1 MVSIGVNLCFTYK
14 SIHHSMTHNQAQFID
29 DLLKLDRF
37 HVSAFARLL
46 ARMDAIEEA
55 KKRIVDEGMRGGL
68 GILLMS
74 RCADR
79 LHYAGFGNI
88 LRLEKN
94 ISVKR

>member
-1 MVSIGVNLCFTYK
+1 
-14 SIHHSMTHNQAQFID
+14 
-29 DLLKLDRF
+29 
-37 HVSAFARLL
+37 
-46 ARMDAIEEA
+46 
-55 KKRIVDEGMRGGL
+55 VDEGMRGGL